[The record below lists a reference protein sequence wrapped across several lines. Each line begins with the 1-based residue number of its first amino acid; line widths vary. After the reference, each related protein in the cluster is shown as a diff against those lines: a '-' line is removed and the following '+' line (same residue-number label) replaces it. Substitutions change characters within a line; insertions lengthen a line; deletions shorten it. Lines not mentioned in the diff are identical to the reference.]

1 MKTNN
6 AGIDL
11 IKKWEGFRSDPY
23 ICSGGVWTIGFGA
36 TRLLDGRPIQKDT
49 PPVTEQEGLDL
60 LDRQLISYERSV
72 NRLIPI
78 EMNENEFSALVSFTY
93 NLGSRS
99 LKASTLRKLI
109 IAGNNE
115 KAADEFPKWCFA
127 GGRKLRGLQ
136 LRRLDE
142 RRLFLS

>member
-49 PPVTEQEGLDL
+49 PPVTEQ
-60 LDRQLISYERSV
+60 V
-72 NRLIPI
+72 
-78 EMNENEFSALVSFTY
+78 VSKK
-93 NLGSRS
+93 GCES
-99 LKASTLRKLI
+99 STV
-109 IAGNNE
+109 G
-115 KAADEFPKWCFA
+115 
-127 GGRKLRGLQ
+127 
-136 LRRLDE
+136 
-142 RRLFLS
+142 

>member
-1 MKTNN
+1 MKTNK

-60 LDRQLISYERSV
+60 LDRQLVSYEKSV
-72 NRLIPI
+72 SRLIPI
-78 EMNENEFSALVSFTY
+78 DVNENEFSALVSFTY

>member
-1 MKTNN
+1 MKINN

-60 LDRQLISYERSV
+60 LDRQLVSYEKSV
-72 NRLIPI
+72 SRLIPI
-78 EMNENEFSALVSFTY
+78 DVNENEFSALVSFTY

>member
-1 MKTNN
+1 MKTNS